1 MKLCNIIMGDV
12 VILDNDRYVYV
23 GHVGAN
29 SCDEK
34 CVPRSVL
41 GAGG

>member
-1 MKLCNIIMGDV
+1 MGDV

-23 GHVGAN
+23 GHASAN
-29 SCDEK
+29 SWYEK

-41 GAGG
+41 GVGGYDGASAK